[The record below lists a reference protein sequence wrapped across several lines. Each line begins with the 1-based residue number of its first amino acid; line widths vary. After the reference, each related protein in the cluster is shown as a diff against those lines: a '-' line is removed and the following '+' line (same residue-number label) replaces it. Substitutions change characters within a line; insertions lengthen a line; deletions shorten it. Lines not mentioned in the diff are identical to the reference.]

1 MKPNKI
7 WVRHTMGILAV
18 IPTDI
23 MYVEGKKYG
32 CTLCF
37 CIKNSRGK
45 PKSVITK
52 NTLTTFEKE
61 LNAFGFIRCHRNFII
76 NPRVVENYI
85 PEGSYILLNDETK
98 IPVSKRKQN
107 LIINL
112 INQLN
117 QQP

>member
-1 MKPNKI
+1 MKMNKI
-7 WVRHTMGILAV
+7 WVRHTIGIIAV

-23 MYVEGKKYG
+23 MYVEGNRYG

-37 CIKNSRGK
+37 CKKTNLDK
-45 PKSVITK
+45 PKTIITK
-52 NTLTTFEKE
+52 NTLTVFEKE
-61 LNAFGFIRCHRNFII
+61 LYAFGFIRCHRNFII
-76 NPRVVENYI
+76 NPRLIGNFI
-85 PEGSYILLNDETK
+85 PEGSYILLNDDTK
-98 IPVSKRKQN
+98 IPVSKRKKY